1 MEKIKQNAEET
12 REKRQVM
19 LKKVQVAKQKQDK
32 LNKNKN
38 DHKRMNQGNN
48 SDSKENVKIK
58 NTEAKNNLEET
69 RIINHEET
77 KSRQEITENDDGEE
91 IKDKEKMINKALDE
105 TVVIESSTHPTKK
118 TDVPRPIDLNCTYD
132 KPDEKPVEP
141 LKKNLLNKTHKLAQS
156 SQVNFQPDQ

>member
-1 MEKIKQNAEET
+1 
-12 REKRQVM
+12 
-19 LKKVQVAKQKQDK
+19 
-32 LNKNKN
+32 
-38 DHKRMNQGNN
+38 MNQGNN
-48 SDSKENVKIK
+48 WDSKENVKIK

-69 RIINHEET
+69 RIINHEEM

-132 KPDEKPVEP
+132 KPNEKPVEP
-141 LKKNLLNKTHKLAQS
+141 LKKNLLHKTHTLAQS
-156 SQVNFQPDQ
+156 SQVNVQPDQ